1 MGEWVVVEYQRSSRR
16 KVKLWTFPSFND
28 AQVFRIK
35 REEFYRTIGL
45 EKKRAFTRAMP
56 KISDAE
62 IELFQK
68 IVEDPEWMSLVIHQF
83 VGGWRRQELE
93 RYKY

>member
-1 MGEWVVVEYQRSSRR
+1 MGEWVVIEYRRSSGRR
-16 KVKLWTFPSFND
+16 VKLWRFPSFND
-28 AQVFRIK
+28 AEVFRNK

-62 IELFQK
+62 IELFQR
-68 IVEDPEWMSLVIHQF
+68 IIENPEWMSLIIHQF
-83 VGGWRRQELE
+83 VG
-93 RYKY
+93 

>member
-16 KVKLWTFPSFND
+16 KVKLWSFPSFKD
-28 AQVFRIK
+28 AEVFRIK

-68 IVEDPEWMSLVIHQF
+68 IVENPEWMRLVIHQF

-93 RYKY
+93 HYKD

>member
-1 MGEWVVVEYQRSSRR
+1 MGEWVVIEFRRSSGRR
-16 KVKLWTFPSFND
+16 VKLWSFPSFND
-28 AQVFRIK
+28 AEAFRIK

-45 EKKRAFTRAMP
+45 EKKRAFTQAMP

-62 IELFQK
+62 IELFQR
-68 IVEDPEWMSLVIHQF
+68 IVENPEWMSLVIHQM

-93 RYKY
+93 RYKD